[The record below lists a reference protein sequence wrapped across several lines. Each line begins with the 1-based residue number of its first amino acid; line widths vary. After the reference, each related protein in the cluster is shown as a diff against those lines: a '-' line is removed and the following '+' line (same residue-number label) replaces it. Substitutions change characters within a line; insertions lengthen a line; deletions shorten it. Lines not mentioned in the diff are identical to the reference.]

1 MSRLCVSALF
11 KAIFYSAVVYLTVA
25 YYLYLT
31 VFSKS
36 FGIVVFLLLL
46 EKLFFF
52 HGCKVW
58 AGNNMIFITLFF
70 FKAVAIVIDRLG
82 LVSKASMYISAD

>member
-11 KAIFYSAVVYLTVA
+11 KAILYSSVVYLTVA

-46 EKLFFF
+46 EKLFFS
-52 HGCKVW
+52 
-58 AGNNMIFITLFF
+58 M
-70 FKAVAIVIDRLG
+70 VARSG
-82 LVSKASMYISAD
+82 LVIT

>member
-1 MSRLCVSALF
+1 MFRLCVSALF

-31 VFSKS
+31 VF
-36 FGIVVFLLLL
+36 FLLLL
-46 EKLFFF
+46 EKLLFFF

-58 AGNNMIFITLFF
+58 AGNNMIFIT
-70 FKAVAIVIDRLG
+70 VAIVTDRLG